1 MQVQRQKSRQIRKRI
16 GRNVLATGRRISVV
30 ITVHNRGEFIRETL
44 ESVIAQK
51 FREHEIIVV
60 NDGSDDTEVLERE
73 MNMRIEDVT
82 YIRQRYA
89 GEGAARNTGIENAT
103 GEIMAFLQAG
113 DLWDPEL
120 LAKQYV
126 LMQRGS
132 YDVVSCDAAL
142 FGDNSPYRRNFSDRH
157 PTLIESDSIS
167 LIERRSNVLISGSL
181 VRHSMLLKA
190 GSFETG
196 GLAKPGLHLWVRIA
210 KCGGKFGFQPKQL
223 VKRRVFPGEAS
234 DRMTLLENEREVLE
248 RLRDTL
254 ELDPKELSA
263 VGRRL
268 ADVEAEIAIRQ
279 GSSFLRSGDHSEAL
293 SAFRVASHHQPTL
306 KMKAITWLTRVSPKT
321 ALRIVGQDALQNSE
335 RPYGSA

>member
-1 MQVQRQKSRQIRKRI
+1 M
-16 GRNVLATGRRISVV
+16 
-30 ITVHNRGEFIRETL
+30 ITVRNRAEFIRETL

-60 NDGSDDTEVLERE
+60 NDGSDDTDALERE
-73 MNMRIEDVT
+73 INMRIEDVT

-89 GEGAARNTGIENAT
+89 GEGAARNTGIEHAT
-103 GEIMAFLQAG
+103 GEIVAFVQAG
-113 DLWDPEL
+113 DIWDADL
-120 LAKQYV
+120 LATQYIF
-126 LMQRGS
+126 MQRGD
-132 YDVVSCDAAL
+132 YDVVSSDATL
-142 FGDNSPYRRNFSDRH
+142 FGDNSPYRRKFSDRH
-157 PTLIESDSIS
+157 PTLMESDSIS

-181 VRHSMLLKA
+181 IRRTMLLKA

-210 KCGGKFGFQPKQL
+210 KCGGKFGFQPKLL
-223 VKRRVFPGEAS
+223 VKRRLFPAEAS
-234 DRMTLLENEREVLE
+234 DLMTLLENEREVLE
-248 RLRDTL
+248 RLRETL

-279 GSSFLRSGDHSEAL
+279 GSNFLRSGDHAEAL
-293 SAFRVASHHQPTL
+293 SAFRVASHHHPTL
-306 KMKAITWLTRVSPKT
+306 RMKAITWLTRVAPKA
-321 ALRIVGQDALQNSE
+321 ALRFVENDRSHTAE